1 MVQRILRILNW
12 EVSGLHEAAFLLG
25 ISSLSSQFLALFRD
39 RLLAG
44 NFGASRSLDIYY
56 ASFRIPDLL
65 FISVGSFLAITV
77 IIPMIISK
85 VEEDR
90 DNGIYNAKIFLG
102 QLLTVFSFAMIFFSV
117 IVFIFMPSLS
127 AIIAPG
133 FDDATQEMVV
143 TLSRI
148 LLLSPFFLGLSN
160 LLGSV
165 TQSFKKFIVYALS
178 PIFYNLGII
187 FGILFLYP
195 MFGLPGLAMG
205 VSLGAFMHFVI
216 QVPIVL
222 RMGMMPALSTKID
235 FSEIKKVFSLS
246 LPRTIAL
253 GVNQL
258 AIMFL
263 IAQGSFMKAGSISI
277 FNFSYNLQ
285 SVPLAVIGVS
295 YSVAALP
302 EMSRI
307 FSKKNIID
315 FVNYIEKAFNHILFW
330 SIPITVL
337 FIVLRAQI
345 VRSVLG
351 SGMFSWNDTRLTI
364 AALAVF
370 SVSVIAQNLIQLL
383 DRVYYATG
391 RTAKPVVVKI
401 VSSLSI
407 IIFAYIFV
415 DVFSS
420 NNFIRSTLE
429 YVLRVDDATGT
440 EILMLPLAFS
450 LGMLLNLISLFL
462 LFIYD
467 FDSFSKKFRTT
478 TLQVG
483 GSSVVMGWIVYWL
496 LGKISILFKIDTFWE
511 IFLQG
516 FVAATVG
523 VLVHILILKILKSSE
538 YLEIEKSIK
547 NKFWKAET
555 VLPGPEEIW

>member
-39 RLLAG
+39 RLLAS
-44 NFGASRSLDIYY
+44 NFGAGRSLDIYY

-77 IIPMIISK
+77 IIPIIVSK
-85 VEEDR
+85 IEEDGER
-90 DNGIYNAKIFLG
+90 GFCNAKVFLG
-102 QLLTVFSFAMIFFSV
+102 QLLSVFSIVMVLSSV
-117 IVFIFMPSLS
+117 VVFVFMPDLS
-127 AIIAPG
+127 MIVTPG
-133 FDDATQEMVV
+133 FDGEAQEMVV
-143 TLSRI
+143 FLSRI

-187 FGILFLYP
+187 FGIIFLYP
-195 MFGLPGLAMG
+195 VFGLPGLAMG
-205 VSLGAFMHFVI
+205 VAFGAFMHFVI
-216 QVPIVL
+216 QVPVVL
-222 RMGMMPALSTKID
+222 RMGMMPILSLNID
-235 FSEIKKVFSLS
+235 FKEIKKVFALS

-263 IAQGSFMKAGSISI
+263 VAQGSFMKAGSISI

-307 FSKKNIID
+307 FSNKNIQN
-315 FVNYIEKAFNHILFW
+315 FVNYIEKAFNHIIFW
-330 SIPITVL
+330 SVPITVL

-345 VRSVLG
+345 VRSILG

-370 SVSVIAQNLIQLL
+370 SVSVIAQNLILLL

-391 RTAKPVVVKI
+391 HTTKPVLAKI
-401 VSSLSI
+401 VSSISI
-407 IIFAYIFV
+407 IVFAYIFV
-415 DVFSS
+415 NVFSS
-420 NNFIRSTLE
+420 NNLIRTTLE

-462 LFIYD
+462 LFVYD
-467 FDSFSKKFRTT
+467 FDTFSKRFVTT
-478 TLQVG
+478 IIQVG
-483 GSSVVMGWIVYWL
+483 SASLVMGSVVYWL
-496 LGKISILFKIDTFWE
+496 LGRISLLFKIDTFLE

-516 FVAATVG
+516 FVAGMVG
-523 VLVHILILKILKSSE
+523 ILVQIVILKILNSTE
-538 YLEIEKSIK
+538 YLDIEKSIK

-555 VLPGPEEIW
+555 VLPGPEEI